1 MYSYYELTH
10 QKMEISTQTDVST
23 PSQSKNDKLK
33 SIDPPVVKFPLQ
45 SHIRTYQPEDDSIY
59 YKIDG

>member
-1 MYSYYELTH
+1 
-10 QKMEISTQTDVST
+10 MEISTQTDVST

-33 SIDPPVVKFPLQ
+33 SIDPPVVKFPQQ